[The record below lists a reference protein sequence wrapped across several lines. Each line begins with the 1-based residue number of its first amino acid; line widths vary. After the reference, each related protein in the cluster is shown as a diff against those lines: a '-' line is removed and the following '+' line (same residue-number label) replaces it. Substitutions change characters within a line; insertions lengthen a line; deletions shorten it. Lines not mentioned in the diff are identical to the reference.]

1 MNQGV
6 KKMSD
11 ERETL
16 KDLRPTFR
24 VSEIAQHI
32 KMTLED
38 RFNFIRVRGEIS
50 SAKPYPSGHFYFAL
64 KDESAVLDA
73 VCWKGT
79 VQRLQMQPRDGLE
92 VICTGR
98 ITTYPGRSKY
108 QMVVDQME
116 PAGEGALLKLLEDL
130 KKKLASEGLFVL
142 ERKKPL
148 PFLPRIIGIVT
159 SPTGAVI
166 RDVLHRLEDR
176 MPTRVLLWP
185 VLVQG
190 ERAADQIAAAVEGF
204 NALKTD
210 RPDLLIVARGGGSLE
225 DLWAFNEEKV
235 VRAAASSLIPLISA
249 VGHETDTTLIDYAA
263 DWRAPTP
270 TAAAEK
276 AVPVKA
282 DLLSAVSSLKS
293 RGAGALGR
301 LLEERELRFDDWS
314 ERFFNAGLAC
324 LRQKEGILRETGA
337 RLRHPRQLL
346 DQAELLLENLLRRLG
361 FSIETYL
368 RGREEKIF
376 HLSQLLRSYS
386 FEGTLQRGFALVRD
400 EKSRL
405 ISRTGQT
412 APGQLLSLQFQDGSL
427 KARVEGKPPLSK
439 RPSPKNENTPQPELP
454 F

>member
-1 MNQGV
+1 
-6 KKMSD
+6 MSD
-11 ERETL
+11 ERETCT
-16 KDLRPTFR
+16 DLRPTFR

-50 SAKPYPSGHFYFAL
+50 SAKHHTSGHLYFSL
-64 KDESAVLDA
+64 KDEAAVLDA

-79 VQRLQMQPRDGLE
+79 VQRLQAKPQDGLE

-108 QMVVDQME
+108 QMIVDQME
-116 PAGEGALLKLLEDL
+116 PAGEGALLKLLEAL
-130 KKKLASEGLFVL
+130 KKKLASEGIFDL
-142 ERKKPL
+142 ERKKSL
-148 PFLPRIIGIVT
+148 PFLPRIIGAVT

-166 RDVLHRLEDR
+166 RDMLHRLEDR

-190 ERAADQIAAAVEGF
+190 EGAADQIARAIEGF
-204 NALKTD
+204 NTLKEN
-210 RPDLLIVARGGGSLE
+210 RPDLLIIARGGGSLE

-235 VRAAASSLIPLISA
+235 VRAAAASSIPLISA
-249 VGHETDTTLIDYAA
+249 VGHETDTTLIDYVA

-282 DLLSAVSSLKS
+282 ELLAVIASLKS
-293 RGAGALGR
+293 RGGGALGR

-314 ERFFNAGLAC
+314 ERFFNAGLAYV
-324 LRQKEGILRETGA
+324 RQKDGFLRELGI

-346 DQAELLLENLLRRLG
+346 DQAELVLHNLLRRLG
-361 FSIETYL
+361 FSMETYL
-368 RGREEKIF
+368 RAREEKIF
-376 HLSQLLRSYS
+376 HLSQLLKSYS

-405 ISRTGQT
+405 ISRAAQTG
-412 APGQLLSLQFQDGSL
+412 PDQLLRLQFQDGSL
-427 KARVEGKPPLSK
+427 RVRTEGKSPPSK
-439 RPSPKNENTPQPELP
+439 RQSSKKENNPRTQPELP
-454 F
+454 FFK

>member
-1 MNQGV
+1 
-6 KKMSD
+6 MSD

-16 KDLRPTFR
+16 TDLRPTFR

-50 SAKPYPSGHFYFAL
+50 SAKHHTSGHLYFSL
-64 KDESAVLDA
+64 KDEAAVLDA

-79 VQRLQMQPRDGLE
+79 VQRLQAKPQDGLE

-108 QMVVDQME
+108 QMIVDQME
-116 PAGEGALLKLLEDL
+116 LAGEGALLKLLEAL
-130 KKKLASEGLFVL
+130 KKKLASEGIFDL
-142 ERKKPL
+142 ERKKSL
-148 PFLPRIIGIVT
+148 PFLPRIIGVVT

-166 RDVLHRLEDR
+166 RDMLHRLEDR

-190 ERAADQIAAAVEGF
+190 EGAADQIARAIEGF
-204 NALKTD
+204 NTLKEN
-210 RPDLLIVARGGGSLE
+210 RPDLLIIARGGGSLE

-235 VRAAASSLIPLISA
+235 VRAAAASSIPLISA
-249 VGHETDTTLIDYAA
+249 VGHETDTTLIDYVA

-282 DLLSAVSSLKS
+282 ELLAVIASLKS
-293 RGAGALGR
+293 RGGGALGR

-314 ERFFNAGLAC
+314 ERFFNAGLAYV
-324 LRQKEGILRETGA
+324 RQKDGFLRELGI

-346 DQAELLLENLLRRLG
+346 DQAELVLHNLLRRLG
-361 FSIETYL
+361 FSMETYL
-368 RGREEKIF
+368 RAREEKIF
-376 HLSQLLRSYS
+376 HLSQLLKSYS

-405 ISRTGQT
+405 ISRAAQTG
-412 APGQLLSLQFQDGSL
+412 PDQLLRLQFQDGSL
-427 KARVEGKPPLSK
+427 RVRTEGKSPPSK
-439 RPSPKNENTPQPELP
+439 RQSSKKENNPRTQPELP
-454 F
+454 FFK